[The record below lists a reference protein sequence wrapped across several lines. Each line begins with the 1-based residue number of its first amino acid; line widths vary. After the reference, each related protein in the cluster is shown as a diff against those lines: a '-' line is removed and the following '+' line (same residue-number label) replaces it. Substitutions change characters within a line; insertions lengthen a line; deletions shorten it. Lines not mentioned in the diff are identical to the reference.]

1 MIPAMEMKPKTLGW
15 IAAAITMTIWTSF
28 IVIAR
33 ASAAYNLNPLDIV
46 FLRFFGAAIV
56 LLPWVLFSARKPS
69 QTPRSFFGLSPLP
82 WMTTA
87 VTGILG
93 GVLYASL
100 TYSGFFFAPAAH
112 ASVLLPGSLPL
123 WTAVLTV
130 FVLKDHISRSRTIGL
145 FCIFGGGLLVGGAS
159 LLAAFDGGDIWKGD
173 LLFISASACWS
184 GYAVFVRRKGLGAID
199 ATVSLTVFSVFT
211 FLPIYA
217 ALAWGGIVSSRL
229 ATAPVGELVFQ
240 ALYQGGGTVVVA
252 GVCFNL
258 IVRYFDPVRTT
269 MLTSVVPGLSAL
281 GAVIFL
287 DEPLYLNLI
296 LGLALV
302 TTGILIG
309 ARKA

>member
-1 MIPAMEMKPKTLGW
+1 MACSRVASPLCFLFVLTRYPLG
-15 IAAAITMTIWTSF
+15 
-28 IVIAR
+28 R
-33 ASAAYNLNPLDIV
+33 L
-46 FLRFFGAAIV
+46 
-56 LLPWVLFSARKPS
+56 
-69 QTPRSFFGLSPLP
+69 SFFFNLLEPLFRL
-82 WMTTA
+82 A
-87 VTGILG
+87 QRLLG
-93 GVLYASL
+93 TQKVAWL
-100 TYSGFFFAPAAH
+100 FVAPN
-112 ASVLLPGSLPL
+112 L
-123 WTAVLTV
+123 
-130 FVLKDHISRSRTIGL
+130 
-145 FCIFGGGLLVGGAS
+145 
-159 LLAAFDGGDIWKGD
+159 
-173 LLFISASACWS
+173 
-184 GYAVFVRRKGLGAID
+184 AVFG
-199 ATVSLTVFSVFT
+199 VFT

-258 IVRYFDPVRTT
+258 MVRYFDPVRTT

>member
-1 MIPAMEMKPKTLGW
+1 M
-15 IAAAITMTIWTSF
+15 
-28 IVIAR
+28 
-33 ASAAYNLNPLDIV
+33 
-46 FLRFFGAAIV
+46 
-56 LLPWVLFSARKPS
+56 
-69 QTPRSFFGLSPLP
+69 
-82 WMTTA
+82 
-87 VTGILG
+87 
-93 GVLYASL
+93 
-100 TYSGFFFAPAAH
+100 
-112 ASVLLPGSLPL
+112 
-123 WTAVLTV
+123 
-130 FVLKDHISRSRTIGL
+130 
-145 FCIFGGGLLVGGAS
+145 
-159 LLAAFDGGDIWKGD
+159 
-173 LLFISASACWS
+173 
-184 GYAVFVRRKGLGAID
+184 
-199 ATVSLTVFSVFT
+199 FSVFT

-258 IVRYFDPVRTT
+258 MVRYFDPVRTT